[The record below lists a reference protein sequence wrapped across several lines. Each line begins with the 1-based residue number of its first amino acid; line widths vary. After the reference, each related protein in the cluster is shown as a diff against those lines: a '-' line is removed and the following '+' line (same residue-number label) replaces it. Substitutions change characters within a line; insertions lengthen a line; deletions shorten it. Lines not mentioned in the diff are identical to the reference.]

1 MAAHQAPPS
10 LGFSR
15 QEHWSGLP
23 FPSPMH
29 KVKSESEV
37 AQSCPALRNP
47 MDCSLPGSS
56 VHGIF
61 QARVLE
67 WDAIAFSVSAE
78 GLGSNTHWGTK
89 NSETTQQHPP
99 PPEKKKTQKSNFL
112 FTHIVGMCSLK
123 WKSKSRKW
131 KKWDPQKQG
140 KQQLKGTKEIPKIM
154 KKNHWIN
161 MQGLPS
167 HQSNRSRNMDGSGSD
182 IFQKN
187 MEPLVCWCV
196 CSHWKEFAFLSKSLR
211 NILWSIHW
219 KVSQEKK
226 IPFLTYRKR
235 NKCITV

>member
-1 MAAHQAPPS
+1 MQRLLLLLLSRFSRVQLCVTPETAAHQALPS

-37 AQSCPALRNP
+37 VQSCPALRNP

-123 WKSKSRKW
+123 
-131 KKWDPQKQG
+131 
-140 KQQLKGTKEIPKIM
+140 
-154 KKNHWIN
+154 
-161 MQGLPS
+161 
-167 HQSNRSRNMDGSGSD
+167 
-182 IFQKN
+182 
-187 MEPLVCWCV
+187 
-196 CSHWKEFAFLSKSLR
+196 
-211 NILWSIHW
+211 
-219 KVSQEKK
+219 
-226 IPFLTYRKR
+226 
-235 NKCITV
+235 